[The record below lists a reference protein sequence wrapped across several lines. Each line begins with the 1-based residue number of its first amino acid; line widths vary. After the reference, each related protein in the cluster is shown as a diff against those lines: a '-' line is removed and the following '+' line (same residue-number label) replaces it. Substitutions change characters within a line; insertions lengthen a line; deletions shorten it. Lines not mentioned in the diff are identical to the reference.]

1 MTPAPHLSGYDPT
14 TIWQTL
20 ERLRREYP
28 AVELLGKSQDA
39 AIVKAVAAERERCA
53 KVCKDVRLNEISARA
68 DWHNDAC
75 ESCIRAIRSDVK

>member
-28 AVELLGKSQDA
+28 AVECDDVPA
-39 AIVKAVAAERERCA
+39 AWAVSDEREG
-53 KVCKDVRLNEISARA
+53 
-68 DWHNDAC
+68 
-75 ESCIRAIRSDVK
+75 